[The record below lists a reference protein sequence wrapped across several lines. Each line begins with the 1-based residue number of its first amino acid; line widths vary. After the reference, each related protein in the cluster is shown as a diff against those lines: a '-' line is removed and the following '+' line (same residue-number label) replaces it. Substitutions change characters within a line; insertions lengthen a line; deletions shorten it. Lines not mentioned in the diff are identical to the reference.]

1 MKAYIIYVKMQDVEP
16 EVWRRIILPAGA
28 TFQKL
33 HAIIQESTNFQS
45 SSMQIPYHF
54 HEFRLPEE
62 NLVVTD
68 EPVIYEES
76 KGKKKGPM
84 KVRKPQSLKID
95 VYLEKYRSLSYTY
108 DFGDNWQF
116 VIELEQIVDDYH
128 FGYPTLLDGAGDAP
142 PEDVGGV
149 PGFIHMKQVLADPQH
164 PEHDHLLWWS
174 KEQNFRTYDRKWT
187 NQILKHLKIQK
198 TEWNKINH
206 VNHEIV
212 SDKYLVEDEKEHA
225 ELPDGLDEALFYDY
239 VRACTN
245 LYGIVPDKQVLAI
258 FNKQNPQMYV
268 KLNTF
273 VSLVTSKEWS
283 EQTDGAVLREGM
295 SFVHPLLQD
304 LGSPEKIRQE
314 QAGKDWYMP
323 EKEELL
329 KYTASGY
336 IEKNIPY
343 EELKTALKP
352 NFSKL
357 QPVDVDQVLW
367 NFAMDLQIADSF
379 NTAMTAMLSHL
390 PPFENMEDVNKV
402 AQKAMNFANNQRLWA
417 NCGHTP
423 REISRLKPLSPLS
436 KEQRPMGG
444 SDQKMG
450 RNDPCMCGS
459 GKKYKKCCGRG
470 I

>member
-1 MKAYIIYVKMQDVEP
+1 MKAYIVKIKMLELEP

-33 HAIIQESTNFQS
+33 HAIIQESTNFRS
-45 SSMQIPYHF
+45 SYMEMTYHF

-62 NLVVTD
+62 NLLVTD
-68 EPVIYEES
+68 EPIIYEES
-76 KGKKKGPM
+76 KGKKKGQL
-84 KVRKPQSLKID
+84 KVRKPQTLKID
-95 VYLEKYRSLSYTY
+95 EFLEKYRKLSYTY

-116 VIELEQIVDDYH
+116 DIELEEIVEDYH

-164 PEHDHLLWWS
+164 PDHDHLLWWS

-187 NQILKHLKIQK
+187 NQILKHFKIQK

-206 VNHEIV
+206 VNHEII
-212 SDKYLVEDEKEHA
+212 SDKYLVKEEEEHS
-225 ELPDGLDEALFYDY
+225 EVPDNFDGELFYEY

-245 LYGIVPDKQVLAI
+245 LYGIVPDKQVTAI

-268 KLNTF
+268 NLNTF

-436 KEQRPMGG
+436 KEQHPMGG
-444 SDQKMG
+444 SNQKMG